1 MSNERKTNGR
11 YVYND
16 AVNNKGG
23 KEMEKE
29 GLAEAKYIV
38 LNPEGIK
45 PEIEIRPLSPRL
57 DSLEGK
63 TVNVIN
69 LHGGNEIILESI
81 AADLQKAVPGCKVV
95 YYRTDGGQGG
105 SPLTEEDWERMLD
118 CDAAI
123 VGHNY

>member
-1 MSNERKTNGR
+1 MKQ
-11 YVYND
+11 
-16 AVNNKGG
+16 
-23 KEMEKE
+23 KESLKE
-29 GLAEAKYIV
+29 PAFTV

-45 PEIEIRPLSPRL
+45 QEIKLHALSPRL
-57 DSLEGK
+57 NTLAGK

-81 AADLQKAVPGCKVV
+81 ASDLKKVVPECNVV

-105 SPLTEEDWERMLD
+105 SPLTEEDWKKMEA

-123 VGHNY
+123 IGHNY

>member
-1 MSNERKTNGR
+1 MEG
-11 YVYND
+11 
-16 AVNNKGG
+16 NNSS
-23 KEMEKE
+23 KETRFT
-29 GLAEAKYIV
+29 V

-45 PEIEIRPLSPRL
+45 PEVELHALNPRL
-57 DSLEGK
+57 ESLEGK

-81 AADLQKAVPGCKVV
+81 ASDLQTAVPGCHVV

-105 SPLTEEDWERMLD
+105 SPLTEEDWKKMED

-123 VGHNY
+123 IGHNY

>member
-1 MSNERKTNGR
+1 MDTRNTPDETR
-11 YVYND
+11 YT
-16 AVNNKGG
+16 
-23 KEMEKE
+23 
-29 GLAEAKYIV
+29 V
-38 LNPEGIK
+38 LNPEGLK
-45 PEIEIRPLSPRL
+45 QEIELHALNPRPE
-57 DSLEGK
+57 SLEGK

-81 AADLQKAVPGCKVV
+81 AADLQKAVPACKVV

-105 SPLTEEDWERMLD
+105 SPITEEDWEKMAD